1 MYYTKELLS
10 SSKNNS
16 GRRITFTDVFNLKGS
31 VIFLATTKLVFLL
44 LLSLLLFCLRT
55 SKCSVFRSFLNL
67 AQGEGE
73 SQNSWH
79 SLVVVCASCE
89 KQTYVDKFGHKANTS
104 SHCQI
109 SSNKV
114 SFQWRHQPNFRFAR
128 FEMHE
133 TFLLMFTELPD
144 AKNII
149 GANRYSFGQ
158 SAASGY
164 TGILFVR

>member
-1 MYYTKELLS
+1 MLT
-10 SSKNNS
+10 NS
-16 GRRITFTDVFNLKGS
+16 
-31 VIFLATTKLVFLL
+31 AT
-44 LLSLLLFCLRT
+44 R
-55 SKCSVFRSFLNL
+55 
-67 AQGEGE
+67 
-73 SQNSWH
+73 H
-79 SLVVVCASCE
+79 
-89 KQTYVDKFGHKANTS
+89 TS
-104 SHCQI
+104 SHYQI

-164 TGILFVR
+164 TGILFVRQQCYIWRVTVCFSSQKVVLRICVSGSENSAALWQPIDCVHSPQSKLIFCQFLTPSIAAQFVNYDSSVCI